1 MTIDQ
6 MPMEFLFSYGTL
18 QLDAVQMAVFGRKL
32 TGTRDVLPGFEE
44 AELEID
50 DPATVSMSGKTH
62 HAIAKFTG
70 NTSDSIDGTVFAVT
84 PEEVQRADKY
94 EVPEYKRVSVVL
106 RSGVRAWVY
115 VDPQSCPG

>member
-18 QLDAVQMAVFGRKL
+18 QLDAVQMAVFGRQL

-44 AELEID
+44 ALLEID

-70 NTSDSIDGTVFAVT
+70 NTSDSIAGTVFAVT
-84 PEEVQRADKY
+84 PEEVQTADKY
-94 EVPEYKRVSVVL
+94 ETAEYERVSVVL

-115 VDPQSCPG
+115 VDAQYCPG